1 MNGLAEMAGSS
12 FASNTGLPL
21 KVTVI
26 LLMILRGMI
35 WPFESLRR
43 PDSIGCG
50 TRVLISTTTP
60 FLASLGM
67 RIFGLL
73 FAMGRFLFQMPVL
86 RKPAPAAAAAA
97 GDLYPAGRV
106 PGPYTAYHPHGT
118 AGLAPGPG
126 PPHFSAGA

>member
-35 WPFESLRR
+35 WPFESLRW

-50 TRVLISTTTP
+50 TRVLISTTSP

-67 RIFGLL
+67 RIFGLMS
-73 FAMGRFLFQMPVL
+73 AMGRFLFQMPVL
-86 RKPAPAAAAAA
+86 RKPASAAAAAD
-97 GDLYPAGRV
+97 GDLALAGR
-106 PGPYTAYHPHGT
+106 
-118 AGLAPGPG
+118 GPG
-126 PPHFSAGA
+126 RSEESRVGTEGVSTCRSRWSPNH

>member
-35 WPFESLRR
+35 WPFESLRW
-43 PDSIGCG
+43 PVSLGCG
-50 TRVLISTTTP
+50 TRVLIPTTSP

-67 RIFGLL
+67 RIFGLVS
-73 FAMGRFLFQMPVL
+73 AVGRFLFQMPVL
-86 RKPAPAAAAAA
+86 RTTAQVAAAA
-97 GDLYPAGRV
+97 LGRGSGREGV
-106 PGPYTAYHPHGT
+106 
-118 AGLAPGPG
+118 
-126 PPHFSAGA
+126 